1 MKINWQLL
9 LDDDSRFPRTV
20 YFEEPSTYRFRYG
33 INSDLKCCLYVHLPP
48 EKNKEPIVPILME
61 NISLEEMSKDGNNTL
76 VLTLLNENARS
87 LFSDFIANIVS
98 EAKHYSDEKLKKGFI
113 DLCYNWFEL
122 FDPVSSLLSKSEI
135 QGLFGELTFLKYLL
149 ENSTLDSNTILSG
162 WKGPY
167 GKGHD
172 FELDNNHFEVKG
184 LSTGKSIV
192 NISSEYQLDYLSG
205 QTVILLIYELHLT
218 EHIGNSI
225 FDVVNDI
232 VSILRAK
239 SQGPSIKK
247 LWTALRKVGI
257 TNYNIIEF
265 NSFRFTIKDQIQ
277 FNCSNTQF
285 PSIKRSTIPD
295 EIKNVNYEL
304 SINTLSNFRIEDL
317 RLFL

>member
-1 MKINWQLL
+1 ML
-9 LDDDSRFPRTV
+9 
-20 YFEEPSTYRFRYG
+20 FR
-33 INSDLKCCLYVHLPP
+33 S
-48 EKNKEPIVPILME
+48 
-61 NISLEEMSKDGNNTL
+61 
-76 VLTLLNENARS
+76 
-87 LFSDFIANIVS
+87 
-98 EAKHYSDEKLKKGFI
+98 
-113 DLCYNWFEL
+113 
-122 FDPVSSLLSKSEI
+122 
-135 QGLFGELTFLKYLL
+135 
-149 ENSTLDSNTILSG
+149 
-162 WKGPY
+162 
-167 GKGHD
+167 
-172 FELDNNHFEVKG
+172 HFEVKG